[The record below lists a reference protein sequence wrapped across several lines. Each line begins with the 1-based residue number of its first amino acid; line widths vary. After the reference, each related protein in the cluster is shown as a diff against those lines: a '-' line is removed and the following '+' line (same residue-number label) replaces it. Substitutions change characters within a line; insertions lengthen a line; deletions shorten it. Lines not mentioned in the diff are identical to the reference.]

1 MASPTRIS
9 RDLVVD
15 ALRCNCGNV
24 SAAAEDLGISR
35 RGLYDRCQ
43 AFSIDPSDYRAMGVT
58 FSSSGVTTAADF
70 TVRSEDATVQ
80 AVPTSRVGKWRDSEV
95 GARLGSIMRQVGEVV
110 GTAVVGAAEDFER
123 QIARKAASP
132 PRLHKPYLDLLH
144 SVRRQFNAAED
155 ADHTATDVLEDYISW
170 GMERYAAERLGKRR
184 KLVSLEGVVSP
195 KAEGNG
201 K

>member
-35 RGLYDRCQ
+35 RGFYDRCQ

-70 TVRSEDATVQ
+70 TVGSEGATVQ

-110 GTAVVGAAEDFER
+110 GAAVVGAAEDVGT
-123 QIARKAASP
+123 QLVRKAQAP
-132 PRLHKPYLDLLH
+132 PRLKRHRLDWLH
-144 SVRRQFNAAED
+144 SLRRQVNAAED
-155 ADHTATDVLEDYISW
+155 ADYTASDILDQFLEW
-170 GMERYAAERLGKRR
+170 GGEEFATYRLSKRR
-184 KLVSLEGVVSP
+184 KLVSLDGVVSP
-195 KAEGNG
+195 QAEGNG